1 MLMCRI
7 LTYGV
12 QGLNIAPALIVVAPT
27 KTVVNPI
34 GPLAVTN
41 VLVPV
46 MAPALP
52 PSP

>member
-1 MLMCRI
+1 MPICSI
-7 LTYGV
+7 ITYGM
-12 QGLNIAPALIVVAPT
+12 QGLNIAPALIVMAPT

-34 GPLAVTN
+34 GPLAVTD

-46 MAPALP
+46 TAPALP